1 LRICSF
7 SSARGKLDESRT
19 ISTSPPIE
27 ARGLEVAG
35 EYVDH
40 GVSGAKD
47 RRPALDRLLAD
58 ARHRRRFDVLA
69 CTKLDRLARSVHH
82 LTSLGRELEAL
93 GIDLVVLD
101 QSIDTSTPA
110 GRLLF
115 HVLGLIAEFE
125 RDLIRERTA
134 AGMRA
139 AKRRG
144 SRLGRPVVTV
154 DRVALGQGVRAGAS
168 VSALARD
175 LGVARSTVRKLVSGE
190 VAKKVSVSEP
200 KTAALARVDLV
211 LHGVPVRKRAIALG
225 VRVHETARRIATIA

>member
-1 LRICSF
+1 VSTAEQHIEPQLHALRQYAT
-7 SSARGKLDESRT
+7 ARE
-19 ISTSPPIE
+19 
-27 ARGLEVAG
+27 LEVVG

-40 GVSGAKD
+40 GVSGARD
-47 RRPALDRLLAD
+47 RRPGLDRLVAD
-58 ARHRRRFDVLA
+58 ARRRRFDVLA

-115 HVLGLIAEFE
+115 HVLGSIAEFE
-125 RDLIRERTA
+125 RDLIRERTS

-144 SRLGRPVVTV
+144 ARIGRPRAEV
-154 DRVALGQGVRAGAS
+154 DQVALVQGIRSGVS
-168 VSALARD
+168 VSELARRF
-175 LGVARSTVRKLVSGE
+175 GIARGTVRKLVAGE
-190 VAKKVSVSEP
+190 VAEKVYAGGAHVE
-200 KTAALARVDLV
+200 
-211 LHGVPVRKRAIALG
+211 AIARPG
-225 VRVHETARRIATIA
+225 ATVQVCRPHPRVASSA

>member
-1 LRICSF
+1 MPRRVAFYARVSTTEQHVEPQLHALRQYAT
-7 SSARGKLDESRT
+7 ARELDVG
-19 ISTSPPIE
+19 
-27 ARGLEVAG
+27 A

-40 GVSGAKD
+40 GVSGARD
-47 RRPALDRLLAD
+47 RRPGLDRLMAD
-58 ARHRRRFDVLA
+58 ARRRRFDVLA

-82 LTSLGRELEAL
+82 LTSLGRELQAL

-115 HVLGLIAEFE
+115 HVLGSIAEFE

-144 SRLGRPVVTV
+144 ARIGRPEAAV
-154 DRVALGQGVRAGAS
+154 DRVALVQGIRSGAS
-168 VSALARD
+168 VSELARRF
-175 LGVARSTVRKLVSGE
+175 GIARGTVRKLVAGE
-190 VAKKVSVSEP
+190 VAEKVF
-200 KTAALARVDLV
+200 TR
-211 LHGVPVRKRAIALG
+211 GVHVEAIAPPG
-225 VRVHETARRIATIA
+225 ATVEACRPHPRVASGS

>member
-1 LRICSF
+1 MLKRAALYARCSTDQQTVEPQLHALREYT
-7 SSARGKLDESRT
+7 ARRGW
-19 ISTSPPIE
+19 E
-27 ARGLEVAG
+27 AV
-35 EYVDH
+35 EYIDV

-58 ARHRRRFDVLA
+58 ARRRRFDVLG

-82 LTSLGRELEAL
+82 LTSLARELEAL

-101 QSIDTSTPA
+101 QSIDTSTPS

-115 HVLGLIAEFE
+115 HVLGSIAEFE

-144 SRLGRPVVTV
+144 ARIGRPEAAV
-154 DRVALGQGVRAGAS
+154 DRVELVQGIRAGAS
-168 VSALARD
+168 VSALARQ
-175 LGVARSTVRKLVSGE
+175 LGVSRPTIRKLVSAE
-190 VAKKVSVSEP
+190 VEK
-200 KTAALARVDLV
+200 RVDSAE
-211 LHGVPVRKRAIALG
+211 VRSDAIAAPG
-225 VRVHETARRIATIA
+225 TA

>member
-1 LRICSF
+1 MPHRVAFYC
-7 SSARGKLDESRT
+7 RV
-19 ISTSPPIE
+19 STSDQHTEPQLHALRTYAA
-27 ARGLEVAG
+27 ARGLEIAA

-40 GVSGAKD
+40 GISGAKD

-58 ARHRRRFDVLA
+58 ARRRRFDVLA

-101 QSIDTSTPA
+101 QAIDTSTPS

-115 HVLGLIAEFE
+115 HVLGSIAEFE

-134 AGMRA
+134 AGIRA

-144 SRLGRPVVTV
+144 ARIGRPKAAV
-154 DRVALGQGVRAGAS
+154 DRH
-168 VSALARD
+168 ALARGIRAGGSISQLSRT
-175 LGVARSTVRKLVSGE
+175 LGVSWATARK
-190 VAKKVSVSEP
+190 
-200 KTAALARVDLV
+200 ALAMELSKRVGAGEAKNV
-211 LHGVPVRKRAIALG
+211 GVAG
-225 VRVHETARRIATIA
+225 VD

>member
-1 LRICSF
+1 MTSDSVALGCLQRRRIAIY
-7 SSARGKLDESRT
+7 ARV
-19 ISTSPPIE
+19 STSEQHTEPQLHALRAYAE
-27 ARGLEVAG
+27 ARGFELAV

-40 GVSGAKD
+40 GISGAKD

-58 ARHRRRFDVLA
+58 ARRRRFDVLV

-101 QSIDTSTPA
+101 QAIDTSTPS

-115 HVLGLIAEFE
+115 HVLGSIAEFE
-125 RDLIRERTA
+125 RDLIRERTS

-144 SRLGRPVVTV
+144 ARIGRPEAAV
-154 DRVALGQGVRAGAS
+154 DRIALARGIRDGAS
-168 VSALARD
+168 VSGLARALGVSWATARKAVAVELSKRVD
-175 LGVARSTVRKLVSGE
+175 ARDAKSAGVAR
-190 VAKKVSVSEP
+190 
-200 KTAALARVDLV
+200 VD
-211 LHGVPVRKRAIALG
+211 
-225 VRVHETARRIATIA
+225 

>member
-1 LRICSF
+1 MRRIALY
-7 SSARGKLDESRT
+7 ARV
-19 ISTSPPIE
+19 STTDQHTEPQLHALCTYAE
-27 ARGLEVAG
+27 ARGLEIAA
-35 EYVDH
+35 EYLDH

-58 ARHRRRFDVLA
+58 ARRRRFDVLG

-82 LTSLGRELEAL
+82 LTSLARELEAL

-115 HVLGLIAEFE
+115 HVLGSIAEFE

-139 AKRRG
+139 ARRRG
-144 SRLGRPVVTV
+144 ARIGRPEAAV
-154 DRVALGQGVRAGAS
+154 DRVELVQGIRAGAS
-168 VSALARD
+168 VSALARQ
-175 LGVARSTVRKLVSGE
+175 LGVSRPTIRKLMSAEVEKRVSAVE
-190 VAKKVSVSEP
+190 APSE
-200 KTAALARVDLV
+200 
-211 LHGVPVRKRAIALG
+211 AIAHPG
-225 VRVHETARRIATIA
+225 TA